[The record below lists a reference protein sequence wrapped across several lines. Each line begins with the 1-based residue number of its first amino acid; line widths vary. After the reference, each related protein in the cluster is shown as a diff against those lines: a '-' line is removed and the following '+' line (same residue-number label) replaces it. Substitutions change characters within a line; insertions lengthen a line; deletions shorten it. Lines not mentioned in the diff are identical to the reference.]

1 MISEPVLREA
11 VSRGIVTAQQADGLR
26 DLADDLARREFE
38 PEQDREKLR
47 FISGFAD
54 IFVVIGISLFVGAA
68 GYFLLESVRP
78 AFAAPIMTGL
88 IWGLAELF
96 SRRHRMALPSIVLL
110 VLFTGSALVSI
121 YLWAAMIWGLDAS
134 RLDRAFDFG
143 RRSGLLGGRLAL
155 SLAALLTVGA
165 VWLHYL
171 RFRVPVTVAA
181 GVAVLAG
188 SAFVFLTALAPG
200 FVERFAGLIILLIGL
215 LIFLLAM
222 RFDMSDPRRETR
234 RTDIAFWLHLLSA
247 PLIVHSFIQE
257 VFGGVALLNPGKA
270 IAMIGLF
277 LALSMVALV
286 IDRRALLVSA
296 LVYTAIALGTLFREA
311 AITTA
316 TVPAALLVLGAIIL
330 GLSIGWQPLRRL
342 MLMALPANLRRRFPA
357 NAQDSHA

>member
-1 MISEPVLREA
+1 MISEPVLRQA
-11 VSRGIVTAQQADGLR
+11 VERGIVTAQQADGLR
-26 DLADDLARREFE
+26 RLAEDAARREFE
-38 PEQDREKLR
+38 PEADREKLR
-47 FISGFAD
+47 FVSGFAD
-54 IFVVIGISLFVGAA
+54 IFVVIGIGLFVGAA
-68 GYFLLESVRP
+68 SYFLLQSVRP
-78 AFAAPIMTGL
+78 AVGAPVLTLL

-121 YLWAAMIWGLDAS
+121 HLWMSMIWGLDAS
-134 RLDRAFDFG
+134 RLYRAFDFG
-143 RRSGLLGGRLAL
+143 RRSGLLGDRLAL

>member
-1 MISEPVLREA
+1 MISEPVLRQA
-11 VSRGIVTAQQADGLR
+11 VERGIVTAQQADGLR
-26 DLADDLARREFE
+26 QLAEDMARREFE
-38 PEQDREKLR
+38 PETDREKLR

-54 IFVVIGISLFVGAA
+54 IFVVIGIGLFVGAA
-68 GYFLLESVRP
+68 GYFLFESVP
-78 AFAAPIMTGL
+78 PPVASPIMTGL

-110 VLFTGSALVSI
+110 VLFTGFALLTIFLWMSI
-121 YLWAAMIWGLDAS
+121 LWGFDAK
-134 RLDRAFDFG
+134 RLDDVFDPLSRRGSFG
-143 RRSGLLGGRLAL
+143 DRFALAL
-155 SLAALLTVGA
+155 SALLTVGA
-165 VWLHYL
+165 VWLHYR
-171 RFRVPVTVAA
+171 RFRVPITVAA

-188 SAFVFLTALAPG
+188 SGFVFLLALAPDL
-200 FVERFAGLIILLIGL
+200 VIRFAGIIILLIGV
-215 LIFLLAM
+215 LIFFLAM

-257 VFGGVALLNPGKA
+257 VFGGVATVNPGKA
-270 IAMIGLF
+270 IAMIGMF
-277 LALSMVALV
+277 LVLSIVALI

-296 LVYTAIALGTLFREA
+296 LVYTGIALGTLFKET

-316 TVPAALLVLGAIIL
+316 TIPAALLALGAIIL

-342 MLMALPANLRRRFPA
+342 TLMFLPQNLRRRFPA

>member
-1 MISEPVLREA
+1 MISEPVLRQA
-11 VSRGIVTAQQADGLR
+11 VERGIVTAQQAEGLR
-26 DLADDLARREFE
+26 QLADDVARREFE
-38 PEQDREKLR
+38 PEADREKLR
-47 FISGFAD
+47 FVSGFAD
-54 IFVVIGISLFVGAA
+54 IFVVIGIGLFVGA
-68 GYFLLESVRP
+68 GSYFLLESVTP
-78 AFAAPIMTGL
+78 AAGAPILTVL

-110 VLFTGSALVSI
+110 VLFTGSALFSI
-121 YLWAAMIWGLDAS
+121 FLWTATIWNLNPHSIDS
-134 RLDRAFDFG
+134 AFDPRIRTG
-143 RRSGLLGGRLAL
+143 SMADRIAL

-171 RFRVPVTVAA
+171 RFRVPITVAA

-188 SAFVFLTALAPG
+188 SAFVFMLALAPG
-200 FVERFAGLIILLIGL
+200 FVERFAGIIILLIGV

-257 VFGGVALLNPGKA
+257 VFGGVATVNPGKA
-270 IAMIGLF
+270 VAMIGMF
-277 LALSMVALV
+277 LVLSVVALI

-296 LVYTAIALGTLFREA
+296 LVYTGIALGTLFKET

-316 TVPAALLVLGAIIL
+316 TIPAALLALGAIIL

-342 MLMALPANLRRRFPA
+342 TLLFLPAHLRRRFPA
-357 NAQDSHA
+357 NAQDIPG